1 MNNGVFDRER
11 LDKISNINAS
21 FFSVARVGDE
31 VHMGLQGDPAFPY
44 SDHARPMAT
53 IQDVKHVGNNNVQV
67 QLGMA
72 DGTTRMVDKYTISPG
87 DVWEFTDASFE
98 KVLHREQQAHM
109 SRAETA
115 LKAAPVHE
123 KYRGVESLSS
133 EIEQLRAELNAERD
147 LVKSFHNTYIA
158 SMSELA
164 TDICKLDTKNEANF
178 CRTFKK
184 EYNTMMHRAEG
195 KFRGTA
201 SQTKE
206 EDSMSED
213 DNSLV
218 SDYF

>member
-1 MNNGVFDRER
+1 MNRSVFDPER
-11 LDKISNINAS
+11 LSKISNINAS
-21 FFSVARVGDE
+21 FFNVARVGDE

-44 SDHARPMAT
+44 SDDARPMAT
-53 IQDVKHVGNNNVQV
+53 IQDVKNVGDNVQI
-67 QLGMA
+67 QLGMP
-72 DGTTRMVDKYTISPG
+72 DGTTKTVDQYTISPG

-109 SRAETA
+109 SRAEAA
-115 LKAAPVHE
+115 LKAAPVDE

-133 EIEQLRAELNAERD
+133 EIDQLRAELNAERE

-164 TDICKLDTKNEANF
+164 TDICKLDTNNEANF

-184 EYNTMMHRAEG
+184 EYDTMMHRAEG

-201 SQTKE
+201 SQAEE

-213 DNSLV
+213 DTSLV